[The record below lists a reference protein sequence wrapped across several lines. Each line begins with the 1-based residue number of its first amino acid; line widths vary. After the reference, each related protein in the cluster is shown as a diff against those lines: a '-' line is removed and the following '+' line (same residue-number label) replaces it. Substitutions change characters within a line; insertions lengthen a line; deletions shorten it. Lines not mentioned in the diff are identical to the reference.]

1 LVKSKALVLWF
12 RAIFGFKLYKMN
24 ECFWE
29 ETNSIATGIM
39 MESRAKVLLIPFE
52 QFPNAVNGQ
61 EVWWHWTGVF

>member
-1 LVKSKALVLWF
+1 
-12 RAIFGFKLYKMN
+12 
-24 ECFWE
+24 
-29 ETNSIATGIM
+29 